1 MKKYIK
7 DGKIKFRNE
16 IVVHR
21 NGMQTIN
28 PSEEQIFADGWI
40 EYTIPE
46 PTEEEIFERAK
57 RDLCKSIE
65 RYDSSRDVNGFY
77 MRGQEMWLDKATRAG
92 LMLRLQ
98 AEKSIGMKNTTLWYE
113 SYQFEISIDDAFQ
126 MLFALEVYASQCYDN
141 THKHLSAITE
151 LHTIDE
157 IKSYDY
163 RKGYPDKLEF

>member
-1 MKKYIK
+1 
-7 DGKIKFRNE
+7 
-16 IVVHR
+16 
-21 NGMQTIN
+21 
-28 PSEEQIFADGWI
+28 
-40 EYTIPE
+40 
-46 PTEEEIFERAK
+46 
-57 RDLCKSIE
+57 
-65 RYDSSRDVNGFY
+65 
-77 MRGQEMWLDKATRAG
+77 
-92 LMLRLQ
+92 
-98 AEKSIGMKNTTLWYE
+98 MKNTTLWYE